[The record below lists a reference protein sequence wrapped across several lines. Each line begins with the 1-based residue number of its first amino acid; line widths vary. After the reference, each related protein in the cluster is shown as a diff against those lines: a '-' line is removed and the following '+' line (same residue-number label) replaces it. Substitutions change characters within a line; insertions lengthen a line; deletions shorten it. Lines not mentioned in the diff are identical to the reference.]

1 MKHAAGWHGDEHA
14 ELSTQTNQAV
24 VYVSGRTH
32 THSLSPHALRSM
44 KGQIRRSEG
53 ALSEGALKTNRPE
66 S

>member
-32 THSLSPHALRSM
+32 TLSLPARAPIH
-44 KGQIRRSEG
+44 E
-53 ALSEGALKTNRPE
+53 RPGP
-66 S
+66 